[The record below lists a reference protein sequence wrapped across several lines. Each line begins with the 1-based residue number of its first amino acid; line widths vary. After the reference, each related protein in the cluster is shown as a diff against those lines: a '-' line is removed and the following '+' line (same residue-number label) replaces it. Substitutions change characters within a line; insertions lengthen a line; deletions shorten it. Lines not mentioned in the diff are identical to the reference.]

1 MGAEEIGFD
10 ELFDEQS
17 DKADFEQGL
26 HRIEDLLEM
35 LL

>member
-17 DKADFEQGL
+17 DIADFGRGL
-26 HRIEDLLEM
+26 YRIEDLLEI